1 MVHSRMEVVLFGASA
16 GGMDALRRVLPVL
29 PEGFP
34 APVVVVQH
42 LHSTQDEFLAG
53 FFDRLCALRVKEAED
68 KEPLSPGFVYLGPP
82 NYHLLV
88 EKDRTLSLS
97 TDEKVNHSR
106 PSIDVLFKS
115 AADAYGPGAV
125 AIVLTGANQDGA
137 IGLAAIR
144 AQGGLAV
151 IQAPDTAE
159 YPSMPQAALDTAGA
173 DFVLPVEE
181 IGPLLVRLLKPH
193 AADAEPR

>member
-1 MVHSRMEVVLFGASA
+1 MIHKRMEVVLIGASA
-16 GGMDALRRVLPVL
+16 GGMDALRRVLSVL
-29 PEGFP
+29 PGSFP

-42 LHSTQDEFLAG
+42 LHHTQDEFLAEY
-53 FFDRLCALRVKEAED
+53 FDRLCALRVKEAED
-68 KEPLSPGFVYLGPP
+68 KEALSPGFVYLGVP

-88 EKDRTLSLS
+88 EMDRTLSLS

-115 AADAYGPGAV
+115 AADAYGPEAL
-125 AIVLTGANQDGA
+125 AIVLTGANRDGA
-137 IGLAAIR
+137 EGLAAIR
-144 AQGGLAV
+144 GQGGRAV
-151 IQAPDTAE
+151 VQTPGTAE
-159 YPSMPQAALDTAGA
+159 YPVMPQAALDTAGA

-181 IGPLLVRLLKPH
+181 IGPLLVRLVKPH